1 MLANIKEFQ
10 RLKIQRNL
18 LNIHTRCF
26 TLTALTCMWKN
37 QNLHPTH
44 PKVSRMLELH
54 PGHCTSPPVLPCQR
68 QGHLPPHSA
77 PGPWEAERECRVG
90 NTGRGRQE
98 LPNCL
103 WAFRTQLLAPSLASM
118 PRRQHLSSER
128 STLPGASKGEE
139 SSFKFRHTKSKT
151 SFKNHRVFCH
161 EAAG

>member
-18 LNIHTRCF
+18 LNIQTGCF
-26 TLTALTCMWKN
+26 TLTAFPCIWKN

-44 PKVSRMLELH
+44 HMVSRMLELH
-54 PGHCTSPPVLPCQR
+54 PGHCPSPPVLPCQR

-77 PGPWEAERECRVG
+77 PGPWEAEGECRLG
-90 NTGRGRQE
+90 KTGASQ
-98 LPNCL
+98 LPL
-103 WAFRTQLLAPSLASM
+103 SVQDPAALLAPSLASM